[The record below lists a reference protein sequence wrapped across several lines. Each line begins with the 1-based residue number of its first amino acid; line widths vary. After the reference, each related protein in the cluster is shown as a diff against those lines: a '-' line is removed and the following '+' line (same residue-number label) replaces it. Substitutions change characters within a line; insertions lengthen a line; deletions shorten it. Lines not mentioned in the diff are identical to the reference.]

1 MEIFILLSIIGII
14 GIIILFKQNK
24 DLKEKYN
31 LLSQNKIQDLSEE
44 STKLRNEIQYLS
56 NEIKEKQNFNSSL
69 KRIREEEL
77 DRLLAEQKEFKEN
90 QIEEEICEWT
100 ESAQEAATAQ
110 IEHLKSVM
118 RQEIESKKI
127 DLSELKTLI
136 EEYKAQRDVIN
147 EEILRSRAMESQQ
160 DFYRVQFDVETL
172 GDIEILNSM
181 RPRLQ
186 KFELF
191 NKFLYSNYI
200 SKPTKEMVKRVL
212 AGRNPSGIYKVTNI
226 DTKEIYIGKSVTVA
240 TRFENHIKSAY
251 GLEGVADSQFQ
262 RALKKYGVDHFTWEL
277 LEEVPKDKLG
287 EKEKYWIQFYGTK
300 EYGYNM
306 KEGG

>member
-1 MEIFILLSIIGII
+1 M
-14 GIIILFKQNK
+14 
-24 DLKEKYN
+24 
-31 LLSQNKIQDLSEE
+31 SEE
-44 STKLRNEIQYLS
+44 SIRLRNEIQHLS

-69 KRIREEEL
+69 KKIREEEL

-110 IEHLKSVM
+110 IEHLKSKM
-118 RQEIESKKI
+118 CQEIESQKI
-127 DLSELKTLI
+127 DLSELKALI
-136 EEYKAQRDVIN
+136 EEYKTQRDVIN

-160 DFYRVQFDVETL
+160 DFYRVQFDAETL
-172 GDIEILNSM
+172 GDIEILNSV

-200 SKPTKEMVKRVL
+200 SKPAKEMIKRVL

-251 GLEGVADSQFQ
+251 GLEGVADS
-262 RALKKYGVDHFTWEL
+262 
-277 LEEVPKDKLG
+277 
-287 EKEKYWIQFYGTK
+287 
-300 EYGYNM
+300 
-306 KEGG
+306 

>member
-1 MEIFILLSIIGII
+1 M
-14 GIIILFKQNK
+14 
-24 DLKEKYN
+24 
-31 LLSQNKIQDLSEE
+31 SEE
-44 STKLRNEIQYLS
+44 SIRLRNEIQHLS

-69 KRIREEEL
+69 KKIREEEL
-77 DRLLAEQKEFKEN
+77 DRLLAEQKEFKKN

-110 IEHLKSVM
+110 IEHLKSKM
-118 RQEIESKKI
+118 CQEIESQKI

-160 DFYRVQFDVETL
+160 DFYRVQFDAETL
-172 GDIEILNSM
+172 GDIEILNSV

-251 GLEGVADSQFQ
+251 GLEGVADSQF
-262 RALKKYGVDHFTWEL
+262 
-277 LEEVPKDKLG
+277 
-287 EKEKYWIQFYGTK
+287 
-300 EYGYNM
+300 
-306 KEGG
+306 

>member
-14 GIIILFKQNK
+14 GIIVLFKQNK

-31 LLSQNKIQDLSEE
+31 LLSQNKIQDMSEE
-44 STKLRNEIQYLS
+44 STKLRNEIQHLS

-69 KRIREEEL
+69 KKIREEEL
-77 DRLLAEQKEFKEN
+77 DRLLAEQKEFKES

-110 IEHLKSVM
+110 IEHLKSKM
-118 RQEIESKKI
+118 CQEIESQKI

-160 DFYRVQFDVETL
+160 DFYRVQFDAETL
-172 GDIEILNSM
+172 GDIEILNSV